1 MRLTAGNRIAGLA
14 AAALLSAAPIASAE
28 TVMTV
33 GDIEIDSVLFDLY
46 LESRTQ
52 TPADQA
58 TPEQRAAIEDELTDI
73 YLLSQQP
80 RTEELAADPQ
90 VEAQI
95 ELQRRGLLAQIT
107 ATDFLSRNRATE
119 EEIQAEYAEQ
129 LELAPDTQ
137 QIKARHILVETQAA
151 AVDLIAELDDG
162 ADFAQ
167 LAISNST
174 GPSGPSGG
182 DLGWFS
188 PNSMVPEF
196 RDAVSAMENG
206 TYSSEPVQTQFGW
219 HVILREDSR
228 AEDPPPL
235 EGVRDMIS
243 QRIEQRKLQEYLQ
256 QLREL
261 EAN

>member
-33 GDIEIDSVLFDLY
+33 GDIEINNILFDLY

-52 TPADQA
+52 QPADQA
-58 TPEQRAAIEDELTDI
+58 TPEQRAAIESELTDI
-73 YLLSQQP
+73 FLLSQTP
-80 RTEELAADPQ
+80 RTQELANDPEVQ
-90 VEAQI
+90 AQL
-95 ELQRRGLLAQIT
+95 ELQRRAMMAQIT
-107 ATDFLSRNRATE
+107 ANDFLERNPATE
-119 EEIQAEYAEQ
+119 EEIRIEYAEQ
-129 LELAPDTQ
+129 IELAPPSE

-151 AVDLIAELDDG
+151 AVDLIAELDGG

-188 PNSMVPEF
+188 PDTMVPEF

-206 TYSSEPVQTQFGW
+206 SYSRDPVQTQFGW

-228 AEDPPPL
+228 AEEPPPL
-235 EGVRDMIS
+235 EGVRDVVS

>member
-14 AAALLSAAPIASAE
+14 AAALLSAAPFASAE

-52 TPADQA
+52 QPAATA
-58 TPEQRAAIEDELTDI
+58 TPEQRSAIEEELTDI

-80 RTEELAADPQ
+80 RSAELADDPQ
-90 VEAQI
+90 VQAQL
-95 ELQRRGLLAQIT
+95 ELQRRALLAQIT
-107 ATDFLSRNRATE
+107 ATDFLARNRATE
-119 EEIQAEYAEQ
+119 EEIQAEYTEQ
-129 LELAPDTQ
+129 IELAPPSE

-167 LAISNST
+167 LAMSNST

-188 PNSMVPEF
+188 PTDMVAEF
-196 RDAVSAMENG
+196 REALVAMENG

-228 AEDPPPL
+228 AEEPPPL
-235 EGVRDMIS
+235 EGVRDVVS

>member
-14 AAALLSAAPIASAE
+14 TAALLAASPLASAE

-33 GDIEIDSVLFDLY
+33 GDVEIDSVLFDLY

-52 TPADQA
+52 QPAAEA
-58 TPEQRAAIEDELTDI
+58 TPEQRTAIQDELTDI
-73 YLLSQQP
+73 FLLSQQP
-80 RTEELAADPQ
+80 RTAELADDPQ
-90 VEAQI
+90 VEAQL
-95 ELQRRGLLAQIT
+95 ELQRRALLAQLT
-107 ATDFLSRNRATE
+107 ATDFLTRNRASE

-129 LELAPDTQ
+129 LELAPDSE

-151 AVDLIAELDDG
+151 ATDLIAELDDG

-174 GPSGPSGG
+174 GPSGPGGG

-188 PNSMVPEF
+188 PDTMVPEF
-196 RDAVSAMENG
+196 RDAVSAMDNG
-206 TYSSEPVQTQFGW
+206 TYSREPVQTQFGW

-228 AEDPPPL
+228 IEEPPPL
-235 EGVRDMIS
+235 EGVREVIS
-243 QRIEQRKLQEYLQ
+243 QRVEQRKLQEYLQ

-261 EAN
+261 SVN

>member
-14 AAALLSAAPIASAE
+14 AAVLLAAAPIASAE

-33 GDIEIDSVLFDLY
+33 GDTEIDSVLFDLY

-52 TPADQA
+52 QPADQA
-58 TPEQRAAIEDELTDI
+58 TPEQRAAIEEELTDI
-73 YLLSQQP
+73 YLLSSTP
-80 RTEELAADPQ
+80 RTEELADDPQ
-90 VEAQI
+90 VYAQL
-95 ELQRRGLLAQIT
+95 ELQRRALLAQLT

-119 EEIQAEYAEQ
+119 EEIQTEYAEQ
-129 LELAPDTQ
+129 LALAPPSE
-137 QIKARHILVETQAA
+137 QIKARHILVETHAA
-151 AVDLIAELDDG
+151 AVDLIAELNDG

-188 PNSMVPEF
+188 PDSMVPEF
-196 RDAVSAMENG
+196 RDAVSAMDNG
-206 TYSSEPVQTQFGW
+206 TYSTEPVQTQFGW

-228 AEDPPPL
+228 AEEPPPL
-235 EGVRDMIS
+235 EGVRDVVS

>member
-14 AAALLSAAPIASAE
+14 AAFLLTAAPIASAE

-33 GDIEIDSVLFDLY
+33 GDDEIDSVLFNLY

-52 TPADQA
+52 QPADQA
-58 TPEQRAAIEDELTDI
+58 TPEQRAAIEEELTDI

-80 RTEELAADPQ
+80 RSVELADDPQ
-90 VEAQI
+90 IQAQL
-95 ELQRRGLLAQIT
+95 ELQRRALLAQLT
-107 ATDFLSRNRATE
+107 ATDFLDRNQATE

-129 LELAPDTQ
+129 IELAPPSE

-188 PNSMVPEF
+188 ASTMVPEF
-196 RDAVSAMENG
+196 AAAVSAMENG

-219 HVILREDSR
+219 HIILREDSR
-228 AEDPPPL
+228 AEEPPPL
-235 EGVRDMIS
+235 EGVRDVVS
-243 QRIEQRKLQEYLQ
+243 QRIEQRKLQQYLQ